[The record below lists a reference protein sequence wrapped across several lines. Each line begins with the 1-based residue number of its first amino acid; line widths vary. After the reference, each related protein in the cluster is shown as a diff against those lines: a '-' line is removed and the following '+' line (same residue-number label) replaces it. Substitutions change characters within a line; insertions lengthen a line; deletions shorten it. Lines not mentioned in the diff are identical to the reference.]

1 MAETIIAMEVL
12 DIQQEIVENLKII
25 EQRRRVEYENN
36 LNTKNSV
43 NREENLVVLDQA
55 LGIIGSQYSLE

>member
-1 MAETIIAMEVL
+1 MAKTIIAMEVL

-43 NREENLVVLDQA
+43 NREESLVVLDQA
-55 LGIIGSQYSLE
+55 LGSQYSLE